1 MSYKEDIDSCFKLI
15 LANELSNKIQKLIT
29 ICHEN
34 LHHTQEVQKQVLNKS
49 TKPRNNTSGDKIW
62 LNSKNIKTKWNQK
75 LKAKFFGS
83 FRVLHLVGKQTYKLE
98 LPKKWRIYDIFYLS
112 LLEQDPTRKGPVDEN
127 VANQV
132 KFKAN
137 NNEKYKV
144 EGIQDSVVYE
154 KKSENGHLLGF
165 YYLVL

>member
-1 MSYKEDIDSCFKLI
+1 M
-15 LANELSNKIQKLIT
+15 
-29 ICHEN
+29 
-34 LHHTQEVQKQVLNKS
+34 
-49 TKPRNNTSGDKIW
+49 
-62 LNSKNIKTKWNQK
+62 NSKNIKTKWNQK